1 MHQTA
6 HKFVVLLP
14 FVGGD
19 VANVVARQA
28 QLALAQ
34 RVIELEK
41 PAHTMF
47 EVKFYWA
54 LFRVGAARLGED
66 TLVGLGSRAPELLM
80 PMILNQGFLSESYLK
95 PAPPKDEPGRFLVG
109 TDSA

>member
-14 FVGGD
+14 VAASD
-19 VANVVARQA
+19 VNNVAARQA
-28 QLALAQ
+28 QLLLAQ
-34 RVIELEK
+34 RLIELEK

-47 EVKFYWA
+47 DVKFYWA

-66 TLVGLGSRAPELLM
+66 TLVGLGSRAPELLT
-80 PMILNQGFLSESYLK
+80 PMILNRGFLSESYL
-95 PAPPKDEPGRFLVG
+95 APNPPNDTAGRFLVG
-109 TDSA
+109 TDGA